1 MLGFLT
7 VAVVEEEK
15 NEILSGTSDSGGARV
30 AQNRSFE

>member
-15 NEILSGTSDSGGARV
+15 NEKLSGKSDSGGARV
-30 AQNRSFE
+30 EKNRSFE